1 MVLSASQNSPSLS
14 GDDAYD
20 SRDVIGKRKSSAND
34 WSGFKFWREN
44 FEFWR
49 ERGNVG
55 GGEGEKK
62 IKQKLATK
70 SLNKN

>member
-34 WSGFKFWREN
+34 WSGFKFWREILN
-44 FEFWR
+44 F
-49 ERGNVG
+49 G
-55 GGEGEKK
+55 GKGRMSVEKREKK
-62 IKQKLATK
+62 K
-70 SLNKN
+70 